1 LNIEHRM
8 SLREVVGGLA
18 DDAGTLLRGEVRL
31 ARAEFE
37 QKTNR
42 LVAGLVSLVGAMF
55 LAYAGLVVLLLGVAQ
70 ALALTIPTWASLLI
84 IGFVVLAIGGVL
96 ALGAR
101 KALQPA
107 EMMPDRTAASLQ
119 ADARTVKEH
128 AA

>member
-1 LNIEHRM
+1 MTIEHRM

-18 DDAGTLLRGEVRL
+18 EDAGSLVRGEVRL

-42 LVAGLVSLVGAMF
+42 LIAGLVSLVGAMF
-55 LAYAGLVVLLLGVAQ
+55 LAYAGLIVLLLGVAR
-70 ALALTIPTWASLLI
+70 ALALAIPLWAALLV
-84 IGFVVLAIGGVL
+84 IGFVVLAIGLIL

-101 KALQPA
+101 KALAPSGLV
-107 EMMPDRTAASLQ
+107 PDRTAANLQ
-119 ADARTVKEH
+119 ADAAVVKEH

>member
-1 LNIEHRM
+1 MNIEHRM

-42 LVAGLVSLVGAMF
+42 LIAGLVSLVGAMF
-55 LAYAGLVVLLLGVAQ
+55 LAYAGLIVLLLGAAQ
-70 ALALTIPTWASLLI
+70 ALALTIPLWAALVI
-84 IGFVVLAIGGVL
+84 IGFVVLAIGAVL

-101 KALQPA
+101 KALQPT
-107 EMMPDRTAASLQ
+107 EMVPDRTAANLQ
-119 ADARTVKEH
+119 ADAHTVREH